1 MVLLQC
7 RPACFPPTGFAGFNS
22 EQQNVFYTACL
33 RPESCKL
40 PLLPPSCRS
49 SFAALSCSC
58 FKVLVICDEL
68 LRSKVVDYGGVFRL
82 VVYLRILISSITQ
95 PHPSI
100 QLPINYS
107 PCLHAVIVKNM
118 HCKCVTCPSSI
129 PGYDLTAYPSL
140 REISARKHIRRICV
154 SRVKFGETGVN
165 LRSRER
171 SLWHNRSILHVSS
184 CCITYSVGSTH
195 SCLESGCCW

>member
-1 MVLLQC
+1 MRSSSLWGLLLFG
-7 RPACFPPTGFAGFNS
+7 PASMQASLFPPRGFAGFNS

-129 PGYDLTAYPSL
+129 PGYDLTASPPAY
-140 REISARKHIRRICV
+140 
-154 SRVKFGETGVN
+154 TGTG
-165 LRSRER
+165 RA
-171 SLWHNRSILHVSS
+171 
-184 CCITYSVGSTH
+184 STH
-195 SCLESGCCW
+195 GI